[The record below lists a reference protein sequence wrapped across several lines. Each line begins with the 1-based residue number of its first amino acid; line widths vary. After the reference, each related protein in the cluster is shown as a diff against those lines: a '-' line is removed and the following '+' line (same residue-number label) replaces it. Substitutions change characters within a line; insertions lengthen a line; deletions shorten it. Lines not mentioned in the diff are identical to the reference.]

1 MGGADLGSAGR
12 SAQPRSGVDLYLD
25 GAPASLWVRTV
36 VAEKDIDGARLR
48 DIEPGMA
55 NDDLDTLNPER
66 SLPTL
71 ADREIVLYPARLIVE
86 YLDERYPHPPL
97 MPVEPV
103 SRARL
108 RLLLDRI
115 ERKLYPAIEALQQT
129 SARNRKNASRALREE
144 LLLMSPVFPARGWAL
159 SESGG
164 LRHGRRPD
172 RHRAGG
178 LPARRH
184 RAAAEL
190 LGAPQDPA
198 LGRRLH
204 RRHAPRVL
212 RFRLRPPSCR
222 APAARI

>member
-1 MGGADLGSAGR
+1 MGGTDLGSAGR

-115 ERKLYPAIEALQQT
+115 ERKLYPAIEALQQA

-159 SESGG
+159 GESFNLVDCAMAGALIG
-164 LRHGRRPD
+164 IERADFPLDGIGQLPSYWARLKTRPSVAACID
-172 RHRAGG
+172 ATR
-178 LPARRH
+178 PASFDF
-184 RAAAEL
+184 A
-190 LGAPQDPA
+190 
-198 LGRRLH
+198 
-204 RRHAPRVL
+204 
-212 RFRLRPPSCR
+212 
-222 APAARI
+222 